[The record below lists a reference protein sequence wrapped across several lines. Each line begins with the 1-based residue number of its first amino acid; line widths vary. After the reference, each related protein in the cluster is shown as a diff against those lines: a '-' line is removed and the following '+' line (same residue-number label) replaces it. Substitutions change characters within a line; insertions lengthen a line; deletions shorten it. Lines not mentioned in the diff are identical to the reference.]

1 MREEDLELPVFGAV
15 RCRWAETPWERA
27 RGLIGRP
34 PPPAGTVMGFRR
46 CNAIHTCFMRYPI
59 DVLFV
64 DRDGREVRLLRDV
77 KPWRLLVWGSR
88 RAHTV
93 YERASS
99 AASPPDR
106 TATH

>member
-15 RCRWAETPWERA
+15 RCRWAQTPWERA

-34 PPPAGTVMGFRR
+34 PPEPGTVMGFRR

-64 DRDGREVRLLRDV
+64 DRDGRAVRVLRDV
-77 KPWRLLVWGSR
+77 KPWRPFVWGGR

-99 AASPPDR
+99 AALPHDR
-106 TATH
+106 NETQ